1 MTEEQIL
8 EAIGKVEV
16 REGIQRTIK
25 SYALRSNVMDDAQRR
40 IVLDN
45 YERYCTTFS
54 EGLIDPR
61 TLFKDPAKPVIVEIG
76 FGMGSS
82 TQVIAKERDGFN
94 YLCLE
99 VYLVGFV
106 KLLRDVSKLEL
117 DNIRLMRFNAVDV
130 LQRMI
135 ADSSVQGF
143 HIFFPDP
150 WPKKKHHKRRLIQPD
165 FVSLLSRKLVKGGY
179 IYMVTDWREY
189 AEWSMEIFSQEPL
202 LSDRP
207 LEADYEVREKGPGEG
222 LRDKRAVVRAGID
235 PIVGCTSPS
244 HRTGSVRCNALWR

>member
-99 VYLVGFV
+99 VYLIGFV

-202 LSDRP
+202 LSDPYGKGVYAPPVPWRP
-207 LEADYEVREKGPGEG
+207 TTKFEKKGLEKDYEISE
-222 LRDKRAVVRAGID
+222 
-235 PIVGCTSPS
+235 
-244 HRTGSVRCNALWR
+244 LWFERV